1 MHIKVAWRA
10 GMISVAHMLCGPLDS
25 CLRETRSISR
35 DAGHT
40 VGLVV
45 FSQAVHWLSFAALPL
60 LLPLIREDLQIGF
73 TEAGMISAAA
83 ALSYT
88 LGQVPAGCLADR
100 FGPKRLV
107 FIGLLAWSLL
117 SVSFGLIHVFWL
129 ALANQFFAGL
139 FRALL
144 FVPGIALAA
153 SWFPPERRATAI
165 SLVLAGGAAGSLLLS
180 LSGPLLAETYGWRS
194 TFIAFAA
201 LGIVAAVVFGA
212 FARDKPQAARPGTV
226 SMAGILDI
234 LRLPVTWVCCG
245 LQFVRFAVVMG
256 FTFWL
261 PSFLV
266 VERGMSIQAAGLVMA
281 MSAAISAPSNTIGAY
296 VSDRLRNPPAVIGC
310 ALAVL
315 ACASL
320 LLPSAQSVGQLLAV
334 VALFSAFVGSYFGP
348 LFLVPV
354 EVLGPRVAGTASGI
368 ANLFANI
375 GGLISVAALG
385 VIKDHAGSFAWGFAG
400 IGCVCLVGV
409 ALAIALGRI
418 RMRML
423 VASGGVVKAA

>member
-1 MHIKVAWRA
+1 
-10 GMISVAHMLCGPLDS
+10 MLCGPLDS
-25 CLRETRSISR
+25 RPKETRSVSR
-35 DAGHT
+35 DARRT

-45 FSQAVHWLSFAALPL
+45 FCQTVHWLSFAAIPL

-73 TEAGMISAAA
+73 TEAGMISAAG

-88 LGQVPAGCLADR
+88 LGQVPAGYLADR
-100 FGPKRLV
+100 WGPKRLV
-107 FIGLLAWSLL
+107 FTGLLGWSLL
-117 SVSFGLIHVFWL
+117 SVSFGLIHVFWI
-129 ALANQFFAGL
+129 ALVNQFFAGL

-165 SLVLAGGAAGSLLLS
+165 SLVLVGGAVGSVLLS
-180 LSGPLLAETYGWRS
+180 ISAPVLAVAFGWRP
-194 TFIAFAA
+194 TFIAFAL
-201 LGIVAAVVFGA
+201 LGIGSAVLFGA
-212 FARDKPQAARPGTV
+212 LAKDRPQAARPGALN
-226 SMAGILDI
+226 MAGILGI
-234 LRLPVTWVCCG
+234 LRSPIIWVCSG

-256 FTFWL
+256 FAFWL

-266 VERGMSIQAAGLVMA
+266 VERGMSMQAAGLVMA
-281 MSAAISAPSNTIGAY
+281 MSAALSAPSNIIGAY
-296 VSDRLRNPPAVIGC
+296 VSDRLRNPPVVIGG

-320 LLPSAQSVGQLLAV
+320 LLPWAQSLAQVLAV

-368 ANLFANI
+368 GNLFANI
-375 GGLISVAALG
+375 GGLISVATLG
-385 VIKDHAGSFAWGFAG
+385 VVKDHAGSFEWGFAG

-409 ALAIALGRI
+409 ALAGALA
-418 RMRML
+418 RMRVRML
-423 VASGGVVKAA
+423 RASGGFVEAV

>member
-1 MHIKVAWRA
+1 
-10 GMISVAHMLCGPLDS
+10 MLCGPFDS
-25 CLRETRSISR
+25 RPGATRSISR
-35 DAGHT
+35 DAKLT
-40 VGLVV
+40 VAFVV
-45 FSQAVHWLSFAALPL
+45 FSQTVHWLSFAALPL

-73 TEAGMISAAA
+73 AEAGMLSAAG

-88 LGQVPAGCLADR
+88 LGQVPSGWLADR
-100 FGPKRLV
+100 YGPKRLV
-107 FIGLLAWSLL
+107 FIGLLGWSLL
-117 SVSFGLIHVFWL
+117 SVSFGLIHVYWL
-129 ALANQFFAGL
+129 ALVNQFFAGV

-144 FVPGIALAA
+144 FVPGLTLAA
-153 SWFPPERRATAI
+153 SWFPLERRATAI
-165 SLVLAGGAAGSLLLS
+165 SLVLAGGAVGSVLLS
-180 LSGPLLAETYGWRS
+180 LCGPSLAQTYGWRP
-194 TFIAFAA
+194 TLIASAV
-201 LGIVAAVVFGA
+201 LGVGAAVLFGA
-212 FARDKPQAARPGTV
+212 FARDRSQAIQPSPPSVA
-226 SMAGILDI
+226 AIFDI

-245 LQFVRFAVVMG
+245 LQFVRFVVVMG
-256 FTFWL
+256 FAFWL

-281 MSAAISAPSNTIGAY
+281 MSAAVSAPSNTIGAY
-296 VSDRLRNPPAVIGC
+296 ISDRLKNPPAVIGC

-320 LLPSAQSVGQLLAV
+320 LLPSAQSLGQVLAV
-334 VALFSAFVGSYFGP
+334 VVLFSAFVGSYFGP

-375 GGLISVAALG
+375 GGLTSVATLG

-409 ALAIALGRI
+409 ALAVALGRI

-423 VASGGVVKAA
+423 IASAGIVRAA